1 MSTTLATSTSAMF
14 YSDEEEEMEE
24 VKELLEVGEMEEME
38 EPIGANMTDLDV
50 RKETEAF
57 LEENKLRRANI
68 RFRMTGHSVS
78 ISTKMSIFQH

>member
-24 VKELLEVGEMEEME
+24 
-38 EPIGANMTDLDV
+38 PIKANMTELDV

-57 LEENKLRRANI
+57 LEDNKLRRANI
-68 RFRMTGHSVS
+68 RF
-78 ISTKMSIFQH
+78 